1 MTTVCLHSLFVL
13 CWLRDCTPSQPTLPW
28 WQAIRDS
35 THQMQTLCGCSRRH
49 TYSKTLRVQEKITWK
64 HYNTDALVKYIEKL
78 IQWLTG
84 GHTNRTN
91 LTQRRTCTNK
101 HQDISTYKYTYWCT
115 RGHISINAMAHKA
128 VCNWLLK
135 VIWQLLWWLRWVIGS
150 KISCQFSN
158 KWEENPKKLYL
169 VHVIFTGNC

>member
-1 MTTVCLHSLFVL
+1 MTTLCLHSLFVL
-13 CWLRDCTPSQPTLPW
+13 CWLRDCTPSQPTLAW

-35 THQMQTLCGCSRRH
+35 THQMQTLCGRSRRH
-49 TYSKTLRVQEKITWK
+49 TCSKTLRVQEKMTWR
-64 HYNTDALVKYIEKL
+64 HYNADALVKYIEKL

-84 GHTNRTN
+84 GHTNRMN
-91 LTQRRTCTNK
+91 LTQKRTCTNK

-135 VIWQLLWWLRWVIGS
+135 VITQLRLLTIGS
-150 KISCQFSN
+150 KTFNQFFNQSEVKPN
-158 KWEENPKKLYL
+158 NQYE
-169 VHVIFTGNC
+169 